1 MESKKSKVFTK
12 KLIALF
18 LSALMAASCF
28 TGALTAYARGADYH
42 DSNLAYNFLAWAE
55 TTDEQTAEAVLDWAD
70 ANLSWTMKNLV
81 GFDEYHFSQSI
92 VVATI
97 SIDAYLD
104 SVDGLIYTVEQADS
118 LLDSYGGLVG
128 GDVKNIDL
136 SAIGDDIADTYSTSS
151 SDVISKCGRS
161 YRAKWTAKQILI
173 KLAELLYDNTKD
185 GNNVF
190 RKLVIGDF
198 NLGTILGGVIK
209 NLAGSDDIFVILKD
223 TLGMWDGYQNDLAY
237 NVVANLIFTNTKWY
251 TEEELATYKRTD
263 SNGNLTNWN
272 FDTQLFEALSTQL
285 LQMINAEITYQYE
298 NKDMGTPADSSKNR
312 YADLKDF
319 AEAEGIEFTDE
330 NTAAITNAYNNANGT
345 TYDPNLHYTDDGN
358 VYLFRYGTDK
368 VEIFTNDTLLA
379 FAYRAAKIAWKTALE
394 ATISLLHVNY
404 SNEDDTENNRGTNFD
419 NHYYYWRS
427 GKYGWSTANKGA
439 DMYDKVDE
447 WAEEVCGNYDMSK
460 AEFLDYVKTN
470 LTFDRSISDDA
481 AGNWRDIKSKSLFVK
496 LRYSPMADYYFDVQT
511 GPINL
516 YFEQTGVAELDE
528 FITEAFDN
536 DAYSSIPAALNDL
549 LVAATKVIFPE
560 SSNIGFQGEARG
572 VVGTDLHV
580 PAMVTTGNMDLTGA
594 NKAANIRTSAET
606 LVGNAVKMF
615 EYAANAADPYIFNE
629 YYKKHNITYTNANNN
644 NINESNFE
652 EAAIPLGIACIV
664 QNVNLANT
672 IHHEDWDKVKDAEG
686 AAYLALAEYLS
697 YVLPERDYSDL
708 ASTDNDGMIVADFDT
723 CILPMVRDA
732 VGYVCQAFVPIRNA
746 DGTEWNV
753 YDSAQPGTAGFYTE
767 GTNDLWTLANSV
779 VCYYASDYN
788 YPAVKGGSA
797 TTVQSKSVATLLG
810 VADSSGNSL
819 VKPSN
824 TIWQNFD
831 AVANKLLPV
840 LGEIQYGTSA
850 YSGQFN
856 SYDLI
861 YNNMIQGLL
870 DIGGVQGGGIT
881 NFLEKVYTICCSSPI
896 SAKGV
901 DQMVYDDILVSFI
914 NNLFG
919 PRYGKGY
926 AHVLPTYAELG
937 SSTPFDSMLHVNWL
951 GNYKGYSNVGSVTS
965 SNELGYLSLVIANLY
980 AALGGFDGLN
990 GTGPKG
996 AWAAIGFA
1004 ANAVNS
1010 FIPEFA
1016 PQIGAHKFGAV
1027 TASIDNASV
1036 SGLTADATLASNTLK
1051 IKNGSIGINRAY
1063 NTTGKTNG
1071 SVQQDQRLFVKV
1083 TGIDVDAV
1091 TTSSGTTTSTSSKIN
1106 LAATTANIA
1115 PEQTASIAI
1124 TGKAPSSSVG
1134 AILYTFTIHYNV
1146 TLGNNGTVLY
1156 TDLKTK
1162 TFMYHTTEKGW
1173 AETAYS
1179 GDTLNQNTTTAT
1191 YSTCGSFAYYTPKD
1205 FIVPMSNPNSINSK
1219 KFYMKN
1225 TTNPLFSDG
1234 YKAMDGIF
1242 TYAKSGT
1249 KYYAVSNGTIAS
1261 TQSTASGSDTTLAYA
1276 AIDRTTGDILNYDL
1290 YDYYYNGTWYR
1301 GTKNTNAINATV
1313 NDDGS
1318 GGGLGGGY
1326 MGYTAT
1332 EIGNLSDTIKNSDG
1346 FSTRPHVVWTITE
1359 ALATGYV
1366 MGVDREIARVKDD
1379 GTTEYFY
1386 NAVFVKPTTGL
1397 LQGSYGQDSKVS
1409 ISWGTPV
1416 PGIYFGVGK
1425 NRLKKNTVDESKV
1438 FLKYDGSSELSKFAE
1453 SVQIDMFRNND
1464 EAKTTF
1470 NLYVADDTQA
1480 ATLQQ
1485 AYEADSQT
1493 MAAYQESDL
1502 ADYSEGTG
1510 TSAIYQ
1516 SLQSAFQEAVA
1527 EISKP
1532 INATNARTLG
1542 STTMRTPLVRDS
1554 QEEANVD
1561 VAFKPVPT
1569 TVSLPSAMLVSAVK
1583 GSDGY
1588 WYNDEDYN
1596 IPIYYADAAHE
1607 LTDAD
1612 VTNGTDAVGTPVVK
1626 KDGVWYVANTPKY
1639 VKVWDTESYD
1649 YPILVDSDEQ
1659 ETTSDG
1665 KLIYNSIQF
1674 VYRDSDGNKV
1684 NSDDNPTYKLP
1695 ESEVITKPN
1704 DGTEYRSRYEQLDHN
1719 LNYWMEQVKKNV
1731 KNAAN
1736 RIVEGVSE
1744 DRENL
1749 NNVNYIVAN
1758 YEAMVKVAKE
1768 AEGII
1773 ATEWV
1778 PVETTDTTYQ
1788 YDTGY
1793 YTKDGDEYKW
1803 VDDYEIGD
1811 PIDRTLYV
1819 YEPVYTTEASAVEI
1833 DEAIRLYNLFK
1844 SRADAT
1850 HISYQA
1856 GNRLEAEINHASGNA
1871 YSAYTATKT
1880 SDETYKF
1887 TYSTKGKYDSDPV
1900 YPYSVA
1906 TTASTVRFGTV
1917 KDGVIV
1923 NETAEGKQAYTDASW
1938 KAYIDALGAAV
1949 DTAQEGRANASSYE
1963 AEVSDCYTAK
1973 SHLIIA
1979 ENNLEEYVEAAAGY
1993 TVTGTVGVS
2002 VDETGSAAT
2011 PGVVGGATINA
2022 IDANGAVVA
2031 TATAEANGKF
2041 EIVVPA
2047 EAVALEISKDTCA
2060 VKRTVTLSGEEVTN
2074 YPVIPVIAVDY
2085 DQSKSFNAGDKGL
2098 FKSKFAANDADADLD
2113 GSGSAN
2119 AGDKGIFKYF
2129 MSGSKT
2135 PNYGAF
2141 TL

>member
-1 MESKKSKVFTK
+1 
-12 KLIALF
+12 
-18 LSALMAASCF
+18 MAVSCF
-28 TGALTAYARGADYH
+28 TGALTAYARGEDYH

-81 GFDEYHFSQSI
+81 GFDEYHFSQNI

-97 SIDAYLD
+97 KIDAYMD
-104 SVDGLIYTVEQADS
+104 SVDGLIYTVEQADD
-118 LLDSYGGLVG
+118 LLDSYGGLIG
-128 GDVKNIDL
+128 GDVKNINLNGVADL
-136 SAIGDDIADTYSTSS
+136 AERYSTSS
-151 SDVISKCGRS
+151 ADVISKCGRS
-161 YRAKWTAKQILI
+161 YRARYTAKEILV
-173 KLAELLYDNTKD
+173 AVAQLLYDNTKD

-209 NLAGSDDIFVILKD
+209 NIAGSDDIFDILKD
-223 TLGMWDGYQNDLAY
+223 TLGMWNGYQNDLAY

-251 TEEELATYKRTD
+251 TQEELDVYTQTD

-272 FDTQLFEALSTQL
+272 FDTRLFEALSTQL
-285 LQMINAEITYQYE
+285 LQQINMEITYQYE
-298 NKDMGTPADSSKNR
+298 NRDMGTPTDSSKNR
-312 YADLKDF
+312 YADLKKF
-319 AEAEGIEFTDE
+319 AEANGQTLTDE
-330 NTAAITNAYNNANGT
+330 NTAAITEAYNAANGT
-345 TYDPNLHYTDDGN
+345 TYDKKLHYTDDGN

-368 VEIFTNDTLLA
+368 VEIFKDDTLLD

-394 ATISLLHVNY
+394 ATISLIHVNY

-427 GKYGWSTANKGA
+427 AKYGWSTANKGA

-447 WAEEVCGNYDMSK
+447 WIAEICGNYDMTA
-460 AEFLDYVKTN
+460 AEMKEYIKTN
-470 LTFDRSISDDA
+470 LTFDRSIAEDA
-481 AGNWRDIKSKSLFVK
+481 NGNWRDIKSKSLFVK

-516 YFEQTGVAELDE
+516 YFEQTGVAELDA
-528 FITEAFDN
+528 FITDAFDN

-580 PAMVTTGNMDLTGA
+580 PNMVTTGNMDLTGA

-606 LVGNAVKMF
+606 LVSNALKMF

-629 YYKKHNITYTNANNN
+629 YYKKHNVTYTNANNN
-644 NINESNFE
+644 NISEANFE

-672 IHHEDWDKVKDAEG
+672 IHLEDWDKVVDAEG

-697 YVLPERDYSDL
+697 YVLPERDYSGL
-708 ASTDNDGMIVADFDT
+708 ATVTDTEIQADFDT
-723 CILPMVRDA
+723 CIMPMVRDA
-732 VGYVCQAFVPIRNA
+732 IGYVVQAFVPVRNA
-746 DGTEWNV
+746 DGSEWNV
-753 YDSAQPGTAGFYTE
+753 YDSAQPGAAGFYTE

-779 VCYYASDYN
+779 VCYYASDYA

-797 TTVQSKSVATLLG
+797 TTAQSKSVATLLG
-810 VADSSGNSL
+810 VAGNDGHSL
-819 VKPSN
+819 VQPSN
-824 TIWQNFD
+824 TLWENFD
-831 AVANKLLPV
+831 VVANKLLPV
-840 LGEIQYGTSA
+840 LGELQYGTA
-850 YSGQFN
+850 DYNGQFN

-861 YNNMIQGLL
+861 VNNMINGLL

-896 SAKGV
+896 SETGV
-901 DQMVYDDILVSFI
+901 DEMVYDDILVSFI

-937 SSTPFDSMLHVNWL
+937 SSTPFDTMLHVSWL

-965 SNELGYLSLVIANLY
+965 NNDLGYLSLLVANLY
-980 AALGGFDGLN
+980 AALGGFDGVN
-990 GTGPKG
+990 ATGPKG
-996 AWAAIGFA
+996 AWTAAMFA
-1004 ANAVNS
+1004 ATAVNS
-1010 FIPEFA
+1010 FMPDFA

-1027 TASIDNASV
+1027 TASVSNASV
-1036 SGLTADATLASNTLK
+1036 SGLTADANLGDNALK

-1071 SVQQDQRLFVKV
+1071 QVIQDNRLFVKV
-1083 TGIDVDAV
+1083 TGIDVAATTNTSGTQTA
-1091 TTSSGTTTSTSSKIN
+1091 TTSRIS

-1124 TGKAPSSSVG
+1124 TGKAPSATVG
-1134 AILYTFTIHYNV
+1134 NILYTFTIHYDV
-1146 TLGNNGTVLY
+1146 TLGNNGTTLY
-1156 TDLKTK
+1156 SDLKTK
-1162 TFMYHTTEKGW
+1162 TFMYQTTETGW
-1173 AETAYS
+1173 AETAYN
-1179 GDTLNQNTTTAT
+1179 GDVLNLNTTTAN
-1191 YSTCGSFAYYTPKD
+1191 YSTTPSGSNGYEYYTPKD
-1205 FIVPMSNPNSINSK
+1205 FIVPMSNPSSINSK
-1219 KFYMKN
+1219 RFYMKN
-1225 TTNPLFSDG
+1225 RYKGNIFTDG

-1249 KYYAVSNGTIAS
+1249 KYYAVNNGTVAS

-1276 AIDRTTGDILNYDL
+1276 AIDRATGDILNYDL
-1290 YDYYYNGTWYR
+1290 YDYYYNGQWYR
-1301 GTKNTNAINATV
+1301 GDKNNNAINSTV

-1326 MGYTAT
+1326 MGYTAA
-1332 EIGNLSDTIKNSDG
+1332 EIGNLSSAIQNSDG
-1346 FSTRPHVVWTITE
+1346 FATRTHVVWTFEE

-1366 MGVDREIARVKDD
+1366 MGVDRDVARVKTD
-1379 GTTEYFY
+1379 GTVEYIY

-1397 LQGSYGQDSKVS
+1397 LQGNYGQNSKVS

-1425 NRLKKNTVDESKV
+1425 NRLKKDTADDTKV
-1438 FLKYDGSSELSKFAE
+1438 FLKYDGTSELSKFAD
-1453 SVQIDMFRNND
+1453 SVQIDLFRNND

-1485 AYEADSQT
+1485 SYEADAQT

-1502 ADYSEGTG
+1502 NDYTG
-1510 TSAIYQ
+1510 SSSAIYQ
-1516 SLQSAFQEAVA
+1516 SLQGAFQEAVA

-1532 INATNARTLG
+1532 INSTNARSLG
-1542 STTMRTPLVRDS
+1542 STTTRTPVVQDTTNTTGDKAY
-1554 QEEANVD
+1554 Q
-1561 VAFKPVPT
+1561 PVPT
-1569 TVSLPSAMLVSAVK
+1569 SVSLPSAMLISAVK

-1588 WYNDEDYN
+1588 WYNDEDCN
-1596 IPIYYADAAHE
+1596 LPIYYADAAHA

-1612 VTNGTDAVGTPVVK
+1612 VTNGCDATGMPVVK
-1626 KDGVWYVANTPKY
+1626 GEDGVWYVANEPKY
-1639 VKVWDTESYD
+1639 VYEWDTESYD
-1649 YPILVDSDEQ
+1649 YPYLAPTSEQ
-1659 ETTSDG
+1659 ETYDDG
-1665 KLIYNSIQF
+1665 TPVYRVIQF
-1674 VYRDSDGNKV
+1674 VYRDADGNKV
-1684 NSDDNPTYKLP
+1684 NSGDNPTYKLP
-1695 ESEVITKPN
+1695 EGQTITKPN
-1704 DGTEYRSRYEQLDHN
+1704 ETDGSEYRSRYEQLDHN

-1736 RIVEGVSE
+1736 RIVEGVSD
-1744 DRENL
+1744 DRADL
-1749 NNVNYIVAN
+1749 NNVNFIVAN
-1758 YEAMVKVAKE
+1758 YEAMVKVARE
-1768 AEGII
+1768 AEAIVS
-1773 ATEWV
+1773 TKWE
-1778 PVETTDTTYQ
+1778 PVETSDTTYQ
-1788 YDTGY
+1788 YDTDY
-1793 YTKDGDEYKW
+1793 YTKDGDNYKQ
-1803 VDDYEIGD
+1803 VDYYTVGD
-1811 PIDRTLYV
+1811 PIEGTLYV
-1819 YEPVYTTEASAVEI
+1819 YEPTYSTEASAVEI

-1850 HISYQA
+1850 HLPYQN

-1880 SDETYKF
+1880 SDEAYKF
-1887 TYSTKGKYDSDPV
+1887 TYSTKRDHESDPV

-1906 TTASTVRFGTV
+1906 TTATTVRFGTV

-1923 NETAEGKQAYTDASW
+1923 NETAEGKQAYTDKSW

-1949 DTAQEGRANASSYE
+1949 DTAQTGRANANSLD

-1979 ENNLEEYVEAAAGY
+1979 ENNLEEFVEQSEGY
-1993 TVTGTVGVS
+1993 TVTGTVRVAQN
-2002 VDETGSAAT
+2002 ETGTTSTSKGVADAT
-2011 PGVVGGATINA
+2011 VNAVDAGGN
-2022 IDANGAVVA
+2022 VVA
-2031 TATAEANGKF
+2031 TATTASNGTF

-2047 EAVALEISKDTCA
+2047 DAVALEISKYCA
-2060 VKRTVTLSGEEVTN
+2060 PKRTITLSGNEVTD
-2074 YPVIPVIAVDY
+2074 YPVIPVVAVDY
-2085 DQSKSFNAGDKGL
+2085 NSNGAFDAPDKASFSTKVKNK
-2098 FKSKFAANDADADLD
+2098 DADAELNGNGAFD
-2113 GSGSAN
+2113 AT
-2119 AGDKGIFKYF
+2119 DKAIFKYF
-2129 MSGSKT
+2129 MSGGKRV
-2135 PNYGAF
+2135 NY
-2141 TL
+2141 TDMQL